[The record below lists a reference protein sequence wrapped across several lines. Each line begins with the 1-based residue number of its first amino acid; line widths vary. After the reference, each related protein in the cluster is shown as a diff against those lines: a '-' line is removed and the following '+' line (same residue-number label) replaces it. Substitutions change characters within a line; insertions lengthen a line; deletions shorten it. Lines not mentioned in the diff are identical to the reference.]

1 MLRTPTDKVDSIQE
15 RIDNIN
21 TGENSKKKKK
31 PFSNA
36 SDQK

>member
-31 PFSNA
+31 TFFKC
-36 SDQK
+36 Q